1 MGQAVLACKISRG
14 APDWQEEPMKL
25 FSFRFDLIRERVV
38 RYLEDR
44 LIPMVGTKI
53 NKKLDDIRQTL
64 IKRYGLEKEEMIN
77 DYIKACKDELYQ
89 EVGPDYVQK
98 FVQDEADRAIRMLTS
113 AFENPKR
120 PVDNDED
127 PFDFDESSNELF
139 IYTQPLPI
147 VQDFTQTSIC
157 KN

>member
-1 MGQAVLACKISRG
+1 
-14 APDWQEEPMKL
+14 MKL

-44 LIPMVGTKI
+44 LIPMMGTKI
-53 NKKLDDIRQTL
+53 NNKLEDIRQIL
-64 IKRYGLEKEEMIN
+64 IKRYGMEKKEMIN
-77 DYIKACKDELYQ
+77 DYIKACKEELYQ
-89 EVGPDYVQK
+89 EVGPEYVQK

-113 AFENPKR
+113 AFENPKK
-120 PVDNDED
+120 PVDED
-127 PFDFDESSNELF
+127 DNPFDFDESASDLF
-139 IYTQPLPI
+139 IYTHPLPI